1 MKVLRG
7 ARRATALLGAG
18 VLLATACGGGGTDS
32 GALVDAEAVSLW
44 VTEDAVSAGGTAY
57 GLSLLMQPLPTVGP
71 GADVGFVSFGLSAAP
86 LTIVNRVIDEP
97 TPGFEVDTY
106 LFFDCELLS
115 SEPVSRTGNDEL
127 IISAAG
133 WEAEPER
140 LISVDGGH
148 CVQLLDPVS
157 IGDGIAAGAEV
168 TVDVG
173 LEDLG
178 FVVPEEQRGRIETML
193 GRPLFVQFGITEAAG
208 ATFYSPRVNLGAMAA
223 ATPGDSDHVDA
234 VLGGSE
240 GDATVLAL
248 SEVLELIGD
257 EAYAEL
263 LGAEGLAELVGA
275 GADELFGTTFDD
287 LDDLWD
293 ADLGDVGG
301 VTAVSAPAAPTEC
314 PMSGSEPR
322 RVFDGAP
329 VNCIDPAVGYTATV
343 STTVGEFTIEL
354 DSAAAPATV
363 NNFVVLTR
371 YGFYDD
377 TPCHRIISDF
387 IAQCGDP
394 TGTGLGGPGYSFA
407 DELPGPGAYEL
418 GSVAM
423 ANSGPDSNG
432 SQWFVITGD
441 QGVRLPPNYSL
452 FGKVTDGLDDAV
464 VWMNGLG
471 TSSGTPLDDV
481 RVKSVT
487 ISTT

>member
-1 MKVLRG
+1 MNFLRG

-18 VLLATACGGGGTDS
+18 VMLATACGGGSDTDS
-32 GALVDAEAVSLW
+32 GAPVDGEAVSLW
-44 VTEDAVSAGGTAY
+44 VTEDAVSVGGTAY
-57 GLSLLMQPLPTVGP
+57 GLSLLMQPLPTAGP
-71 GADVGFVSFGLSAAP
+71 GADVGFVSFGFSAAP

-106 LFFDCELLS
+106 LFFDCGLLS
-115 SEPVSRTGNDEL
+115 SEPVSRTEHDDL

-140 LISVDGGH
+140 LISADGGH
-148 CVQLLDPVS
+148 CVQRLDPVS
-157 IGDGIAAGAEV
+157 IEDGLAPGAAV

-178 FVVPEEQRGRIETML
+178 FVAPEEQQGRIETML
-193 GRPLFVQFGITEAAG
+193 GRPLFVQFGLNEATG
-208 ATFYSPRVNLGAMAA
+208 ATFYSPRVDLGVTAV
-223 ATPGDSDHVDA
+223 ATPDDSDADPV
-234 VLGGSE
+234 GSE
-240 GDATVLAL
+240 SEATVLAP
-248 SEVLELIGD
+248 SEVLELIGE

-263 LGAEGLAELVGA
+263 MGADGLAELMGA
-275 GADELFGTTFDD
+275 GRSEVFDLTFDD

-293 ADLGDVGG
+293 VDPGDIGDLS
-301 VTAVSAPAAPTEC
+301 AVSPSAASTEC
-314 PMSGSEPR
+314 PSSGSEPR
-322 RVFDGAP
+322 RVFAGAP

-343 STTVGEFTIEL
+343 STTVGELTIEL

-377 TPCHRIISDF
+377 TPCHRIITDF

-407 DELPGPGAYEL
+407 DELPERGAYEI

-423 ANSGPDSNG
+423 ANSGPDTNG

-452 FGKVTDGLDDAV
+452 FGKVTDGLDAAM

-471 TSSGTPLDDV
+471 TSSGTPLDEV
-481 RVKSVT
+481 RIESVT